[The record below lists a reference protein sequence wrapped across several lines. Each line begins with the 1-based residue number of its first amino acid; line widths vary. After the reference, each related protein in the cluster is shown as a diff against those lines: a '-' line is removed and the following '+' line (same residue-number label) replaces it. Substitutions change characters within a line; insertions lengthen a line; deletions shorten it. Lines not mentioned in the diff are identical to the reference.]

1 MRLASKRIVNKFKHK
16 FEGPYEVMK
25 VENNNVIIWK
35 EGKSITVDVDQVR
48 IYQPRER
55 DEGVVETDGLNGER
69 SRAEQVES
77 EYSKGL
83 ARESSKKQKWR
94 GKVMVSEGSTESCND
109 RKYRHQSERRLPGR
123 MNERKRPGIRITSR
137 EAADE
142 SGVMTGRS
150 SPYQLRNR

>member
-69 SRAEQVES
+69 SREEQVES
-77 EYSKGL
+77 VNRYYIDLHIIKVKGFL
-83 ARESSKKQKWR
+83 IANLFDQNADKYFGFRVGLNYDQDNSENSSNSHSSK
-94 GKVMVSEGSTESCND
+94 
-109 RKYRHQSERRLPGR
+109 
-123 MNERKRPGIRITSR
+123 TS
-137 EAADE
+137 
-142 SGVMTGRS
+142 G
-150 SPYQLRNR
+150 